1 MSIDYKIISYKII
14 GFERLHNAKPKNILE
29 LYINYNYRYTTHVT
43 NINGKESVTSTFLIF
58 EFDDKENLYKL
69 NRLSH
74 SQNLIIFLV
83 NNDVLSSKGR
93 DNYYLNKSILLGLI

>member
-1 MSIDYKIISYKII
+1 MSIDYKIINYKIE
-14 GFERLHNAKPKNILE
+14 GFERVHNAKPKNMLE
-29 LYINYNYRYTTHVT
+29 LYINYTYRYTTHVVNT
-43 NINGKESVTSTFLIF
+43 NGKESTTSTFLIF

-83 NNDVLSSKGR
+83 NSDVLSIKGH
-93 DNYYLNKSILLGLI
+93 DNYYLNKSVLLGLI

>member
-1 MSIDYKIISYKII
+1 MSPKYEIINYKIEE
-14 GFERLHNAKPKNILE
+14 FERIHNAKPKNILE
-29 LYINYNYRYTTHVT
+29 LYINYTYRYTTHVAT
-43 NINGKESVTSTFLIF
+43 SGKESVTSTFLIF

-83 NNDVLSSKGR
+83 NNDVLSNKGR